1 MTGNANTAFGAQT
14 FLNNTTGNSNVAVG
28 ANVLYSNTTGYYN
41 TAIGSSALD
50 ANSTGNNNTAIGV
63 LALSNNSTGTNNTA
77 TGSAALDY
85 NTGSNNTANG
95 ALALY
100 LNTTGIDDDATGFSA
115 LANNTTGFANAAGGA
130 FALFNN
136 TTGSYNT
143 ALGFA
148 AGPDS
153 SSTNLANS
161 TAIGANAV
169 VSESNALILGGTGT
183 YAVKVGIGTAT
194 PSNVFTIAQGAGHA
208 ISDSWDTYSSRRWK
222 TNIQTLDGALSK
234 VERLRGVS
242 YELKDGGKREIGVIA
257 EEVNDVVPEVVSK
270 AKDGN
275 GVNGVDYSRLTAL
288 LIEATK
294 EQQREIQRERAQIA
308 KLVNEMKRERAMVRD
323 QAVSLQN
330 LKSELTSTRETLRT
344 VKSQTVAAQPT
355 LVAAK

>member
-1 MTGNANTAFGAQT
+1 MADSTIAPITSTISAATTTAAA
-14 FLNNTTGNSNVAVG
+14 TTS
-28 ANVLYSNTTGYYN
+28 
-41 TAIGSSALD
+41 TA
-50 ANSTGNNNTAIGV
+50 
-63 LALSNNSTGTNNTA
+63 NNSTGTNNTA

-95 ALALY
+95 AQALY

-222 TNIQTLDGALSK
+222 TKHSDARRRALQ
-234 VERLRGVS
+234 
-242 YELKDGGKREIGVIA
+242 
-257 EEVNDVVPEVVSK
+257 
-270 AKDGN
+270 
-275 GVNGVDYSRLTAL
+275 SRAP
-288 LIEATK
+288 A
-294 EQQREIQRERAQIA
+294 RRF
-308 KLVNEMKRERAMVRD
+308 
-323 QAVSLQN
+323 
-330 LKSELTSTRETLRT
+330 LRT
-344 VKSQTVAAQPT
+344 QRRRQARDRRDRGRG
-355 LVAAK
+355 